1 MSYDVNAKKS
11 FNHPAAQLSSTVSDV
26 LVKLGGKPSAKSNPG
41 KGQIEVTFNKKVKDR
56 ALVNRCQVRVKIVPQ
71 GDNADLMAKVFPVDP
86 MGAKLTFGV
95 RGDAAQTVMDTFLAE
110 LDEAAN
116 N

>member
-11 FNHPAAQLSSTVSDV
+11 FNYPADQLSAAASDV
-26 LVKLGGKPSAKSNPG
+26 LVKLGGKPSAKSNPA

-71 GDNADLMAKVFPVDP
+71 GDSTDLMAKVYPVDP

-110 LDEAAN
+110 LNEVLN
-116 N
+116 